1 MYWANRRFNLC
12 LLLLTLVLYGYR
24 VKSTVNNVNEQRKN
38 QRFDLKLPFEII
50 RNGTNTKMVGE
61 TKNVSSS
68 GVLFTSETTIAV
80 GQPIEYLITFPKA
93 SGSRFEVRLRCV
105 GTVLRED
112 AESKFAATLE
122 RYEFVRE
129 R

>member
-1 MYWANRRFNLC
+1 
-12 LLLLTLVLYGYR
+12 VI
-24 VKSTVNNVNEQRKN
+24 KVNEQRRN
-38 QRFDLKLPFEII
+38 QRFELKLPFEII
-50 RNGTNTKMVGE
+50 RGGTNTKTLGE

-68 GVLFTSETTIAV
+68 GVLFTSETAV
-80 GQPIEYLITFPKA
+80 EVGEPIEYLITFPKPA
-93 SGSRFEVRLRCV
+93 GSRSEVRLRCV

-112 AESKFAATLE
+112 EQSKFAATLE

>member
-1 MYWANRRFNLC
+1 MI
-12 LLLLTLVLYGYR
+12 
-24 VKSTVNNVNEQRKN
+24 NVNEQRKN

-50 RNGTNTKMVGE
+50 RAGTNTKVVGE

-68 GVLFTSETTIAV
+68 GVLFTSDKSIEV
-80 GQPIEYLITFPKA
+80 GEPIEYLITFPKPA
-93 SGSRFEVRLRCV
+93 NSRSEVRLRCV

-112 AESKFAATLE
+112 PKLKFAATLE
-122 RYEFVRE
+122 RYEFVRG